1 MVVVG
6 GSMSKVRV
14 YEVAKQLNLDP
25 KAVVGLF
32 QSIGVTDVRN
42 HMSSVDVDA
51 VERLKRNLEKQ
62 KTHDV
67 VQESIRRGPGT
78 VLKRRAVAKPAG
90 ADSPPS
96 SVAVVSQREAGSSSD
111 VSARH
116 DDVAS
121 RRDVSGQARIAKD
134 VGSSRAL
141 PQTDVL
147 ADRESARRMTLRE
160 APEDRR
166 SAPAVAPPAPPSD
179 VQLPPVPP
187 APPSVRERP
196 STGTAK
202 RASAKA
208 TPNEQAA
215 PPAPASSRKVV
226 PDAAPSGKLPAIAA
240 AAATVVGVV
249 AGAAASVFS
258 HEEKAAPAAE
268 PSRPAAPAAPANAA
282 AVAPEAR
289 GSSPAVAGAPSTFAP
304 APASSPPPS
313 ETIAARPAVEEP
325 RPPVVQPESPA
336 AARQSTAPKTGVEY
350 WAGRPGVP
358 MPTPMNAPRTGIG
371 GGPASAMQRR
381 VQYDPRAGANV
392 ARPGMRP
399 GQQRGPGG
407 MMGRGGMGGRGR
419 PGMQPIR
426 RGPVNVST
434 KEMSE
439 HKKLIRIEENITL
452 SGMAAKMSLK
462 ATELL
467 MRLLGMGM
475 TGIHINTTLDAD
487 TAKILAGEFGW
498 EVEDV
503 AQTEEEIIAEARG
516 EESSATPAAGVDGAP
531 AVAAPVDA
539 GSITRPP
546 VVTVMGHVDHGK
558 TSLLDKIRKANV
570 VAGEAGGIT
579 QHIGAYKVK
588 TERGVIVFLDTPGH
602 EAFTAMRARGAGA
615 TDIVVLV
622 VAADDGVM
630 PQTKEAIAHA
640 KSAKVPII
648 VAINKTD
655 KPGAEPERVKRELVD
670 QGLQPEEWGGD
681 TIFVN
686 VSALTGDGIPQ
697 LLEMIGLQAEVLDLK
712 ANPKKPANGVV
723 LEALLDRG
731 RGPVARVLIQEG
743 TLRVGDFVL
752 AGPGFGKVRAM
763 TNEHG
768 KQVHEAPPSTPVEIL
783 GLSDVP
789 GAGDPLHAVKDP
801 KKAQEIADSRK
812 VKRDKSLIGDDA
824 RISLAGLVERMQSA
838 DQQELRVI
846 VKTDV
851 QGSLEAVANAFNKL
865 TTDRV
870 KLTIIHGGVGAIT
883 EGDVNL
889 AIASKAILIG
899 FNVRPAG
906 KSSALADENKVEI
919 RLYSIIY
926 GAVDDVKAAMEG
938 LLPTTKL
945 EKPSGKAEVRKIL
958 KIRGVAVAGCMVVSG
973 KILRGSFGRLVR
985 DEKNIWEGKITSLKH
1000 FKDDVKEMSEGF
1012 ECGISLDG
1020 FTELKEKDIIESF
1033 EIEEIKQRL

>member
-78 VLKRRAVAKPAG
+78 VLKRRAVAKPDAG
-90 ADSPPS
+90 PASSASVTSVAPPAQPS
-96 SVAVVSQREAGSSSD
+96 STAL
-111 VSARH
+111 

-121 RRDVSGQARIAKD
+121 RRDIAQIAKEAP
-134 VGSSRAL
+134 SSRAL
-141 PQTDVL
+141 PSKKADVL
-147 ADRESARRMTLRE
+147 IPARESTRALKDV
-160 APEDRR
+160 PEERQ
-166 SAPAVAPPAPPSD
+166 SAPAVAPSTRD
-179 VQLPPVPP
+179 VAVPP

-196 STGTAK
+196 STVKLAK
-202 RASAKA
+202 ESA
-208 TPNEQAA
+208 PAA
-215 PPAPASSRKVV
+215 PPSEKVVPEAPASTKSLPAAAGAALAGAASVVVAAAQAVVEAVTGHHAEAPAEAKPAPASVK
-226 PDAAPSGKLPAIAA
+226 
-240 AAATVVGVV
+240 
-249 AGAAASVFS
+249 
-258 HEEKAAPAAE
+258 
-268 PSRPAAPAAPANAA
+268 
-282 AVAPEAR
+282 AVAEAR
-289 GSSPAVAGAPSTFAP
+289 GSSRNVEAAAAAPAVAAPVAAAAVAE
-304 APASSPPPS
+304 APASAPPPPAPPS
-313 ETIAARPAVEEP
+313 VRAAPVEEAP
-325 RPPVVQPESPA
+325 RPVVVQSEPPPA
-336 AARQSTAPKTGVEY
+336 APVRASAAPKTGVEY

-439 HKKLIRIEENITL
+439 HKKVIRIEENITL

-462 ATELL
+462 STELL

-475 TGIHINTTLDAD
+475 TGVHINTTLDAD

-516 EESSATPAAGVDGAP
+516 EDASATPSVTGAE
-531 AVAAPVDA
+531 AAPVVADA
-539 GSITRPP
+539 GAITRPP

-570 VAGEAGGIT
+570 ASGEAGGIT

-640 KSAKVPII
+640 KAAKVPII
-648 VAINKTD
+648 VAINKID
-655 KPGAEPERVKRELVD
+655 KPSAEMERVKRELVE

-681 TIFVN
+681 TIFVP
-686 VSALTGDGIPQ
+686 VSAHTGEGIPQ

-812 VKRDKSLIGDDA
+812 VKRDKSLIGGDA
-824 RISLAGLVERMQSA
+824 RISLAGLVEQMASA

-846 VKTDV
+846 VKADV
-851 QGSLEAVANAFNKL
+851 QGSLEALASAFNKL
-865 TTDRV
+865 STDRV
-870 KLTIIHGGVGAIT
+870 KLSIIHGGVGAIT

-889 AIASKAILIG
+889 AIASKAIVIG
-899 FNVRPAG
+899 FNARPAG
-906 KSSALADENKVEI
+906 KSSALAEENGVEI

-945 EKPSGKAEVRKIL
+945 EKPSGKAEIRAIF
-958 KIRGVAVAGCMVVSG
+958 KIRGVIVAGSMVTSG
-973 KILRGSFGRLVR
+973 KILRGGYARLFR
-985 DEKNIWEGKITSLKH
+985 DGQAIWDGKVAALKR
-1000 FKDDVKEMSEGF
+1000 FKDDVKEVSEGF

-1020 FTELKEKDIIESF
+1020 YSEMKEKDIIESF
-1033 EIEEIKQRL
+1033 EIEEIKQKL